1 MVERKK
7 RKRDRDMQ
15 KQREVGEGEEKG
27 NSMPTDKD
35 FTKTKYIVM
44 IIHISSLY
52 FLHFIKLI

>member
-1 MVERKK
+1 
-7 RKRDRDMQ
+7 MQ